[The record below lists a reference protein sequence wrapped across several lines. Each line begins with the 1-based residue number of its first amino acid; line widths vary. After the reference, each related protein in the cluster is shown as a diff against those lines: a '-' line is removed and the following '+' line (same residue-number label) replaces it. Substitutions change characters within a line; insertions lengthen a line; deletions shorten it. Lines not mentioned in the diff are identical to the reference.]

1 MPGAEQ
7 GGRPGAL
14 KATTEEL
21 VWRKGEREKVEKK
34 EEKGER

>member
-21 VWRKGEREKVEKK
+21 VWRKGEREKAEKK